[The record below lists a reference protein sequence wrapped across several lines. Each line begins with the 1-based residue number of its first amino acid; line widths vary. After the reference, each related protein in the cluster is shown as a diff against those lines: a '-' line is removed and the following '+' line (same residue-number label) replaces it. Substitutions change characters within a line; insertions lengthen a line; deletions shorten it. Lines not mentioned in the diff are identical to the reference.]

1 MTKVPTLL
9 SGRLILRA
17 HRPDDLNAC
26 AQMWSDP
33 DVVRHI
39 TKTPST
45 RTQTWG
51 RMLNYAGLWSV
62 LGYGYWAIEES
73 ATHAFVGDVGLADFH
88 RIMEPSIEGTPE
100 AGWVLS
106 KKYWGKGYATEAA
119 SACLEMAKEKSW
131 FEHVV
136 INMSHDNIASRRVA
150 EHLGAKLETTF
161 VNMKNRDILTNL
173 FAVNI

>member
-17 HRPDDLNAC
+17 HRPDDLDAC
-26 AQMWSDP
+26 AAMWSDP

-45 RTQTWG
+45 RTQTWS

-62 LGYGYWAIEES
+62 LGYGYWAIEER

-88 RIMEPSIEGTPE
+88 RVMEPSIEGTPE
-100 AGWVLS
+100 AGCVLS
-106 KKYWGKGYATEAA
+106 KEHWGRGYATEAVRAMLAWADA
-119 SACLEMAKEKSW
+119 SL
-131 FEHVV
+131 
-136 INMSHDNIASRRVA
+136 SHDRTVSLVAPENAASIRVA
-150 EHLGAKLETTF
+150 QHARFVEMGNASLNGEATMLFVRAK
-161 VNMKNRDILTNL
+161 R
-173 FAVNI
+173 

>member
-106 KKYWGKGYATEAA
+106 KKYWGKGYATEAVRAMLAWADA
-119 SACLEMAKEKSW
+119 SL
-131 FEHVV
+131 V
-136 INMSHDNIASRRVA
+136 HDRTVSLVAPENAASIRVA
-150 EHLGAKLETTF
+150 QRARFVEMGNATLNGESTMLFVRAK
-161 VNMKNRDILTNL
+161 R
-173 FAVNI
+173 

>member
-17 HRPDDLNAC
+17 HRPDDLHAC
-26 AQMWSDP
+26 AEMWSDP

-39 TKTPST
+39 SNIPST

-51 RMLNYAGLWSV
+51 RMLNYAGLWSM

-88 RIMEPSIEGTPE
+88 RAMEPSIEGTPE

-106 KKYWGKGYATEAA
+106 KKFWGKGYATEAVRAMLAWADA
-119 SACLEMAKEKSW
+119 SL
-131 FEHVV
+131 V
-136 INMSHDNIASRRVA
+136 HDRTFSLVAPENAASIRVA
-150 EHLGAKLETTF
+150 TNARFVETGDATLNGQSSMLFVRAK
-161 VNMKNRDILTNL
+161 R
-173 FAVNI
+173 